1 MKTYSEL
8 IKLETFR
15 ERLDYL
21 YIGDR
26 IGHETFGVN
35 RYFNQKFYM
44 SPEWR
49 DFKRG
54 IVIRD
59 YGCDLGIAGCE
70 LGKKTILVHHITPIT
85 LEDIINHRPCVLDP
99 ENVIC
104 VSHSTHN
111 YIHFG
116 TKIPEYVE
124 RTPNDMCPWKRG

>member
-8 IKLETFR
+8 IKLKTFR

-26 IGHETFGVN
+26 VGHETFGVN

-44 SPEWR
+44 SYEWR
-49 DFKRG
+49 RFRNNI
-54 IVIRD
+54 IVRD
-59 YGCDLGIAGCE
+59 YGRDLGIEGCE
-70 LGKKTILVHHITPIT
+70 LGNRNIVIHHLVPIT
-85 LEDIINHRPCVLDP
+85 LEDIVNLRPCVLDP

-104 VSHSTHN
+104 ASYDTHR

-116 TKIPEYVE
+116 TKQTEYVE
-124 RTPNDMCPWKRG
+124 RTPNDTCPWRRG

>member
-8 IKLETFR
+8 IKLKTFR

-49 DFKRG
+49 KFRRD

-59 YGCDLGIAGCE
+59 YGRDLGIEGCE
-70 LGKKTILVHHITPIT
+70 LGNKNILVHHIIPIT
-85 LEDIINHRPCVLDP
+85 LEDIVNHRPCVLDP

-104 VSHSTHN
+104 VSHSTHE

-116 TKIPEYVE
+116 TKQAEYVE

>member
-8 IKLETFR
+8 IKLKTFR

-26 IGHETFGVN
+26 VGHETFGVN

-44 SPEWR
+44 SYEWR
-49 DFKRG
+49 RFRNNI
-54 IVIRD
+54 IVRD
-59 YGCDLGIAGCE
+59 YGRDLGIEGCE
-70 LGKKTILVHHITPIT
+70 LGNRNIVIHHLVPIT
-85 LEDIINHRPCVLDP
+85 LEDIVNLRPCVLDP

-104 VSHSTHN
+104 ASHDTHR

-116 TKIPEYVE
+116 TKQTEYVE
-124 RTPNDMCPWKRG
+124 RTPNDTCPWRRG